1 MEEKIILPQNTRLMG
16 ALLGFI
22 GGGLDV
28 FCHMHYRSLVA
39 TQTGNLLLL
48 IADWHDPRVE
58 NTIMRFSSILFFSI
72 GFVVALH
79 IREYRKTAFLAD
91 QDVDSFVCGDTPDS
105 LGVCHTT
112 CRSSL
117 YCFWDGNDDVDLYRE
132 PH

>member
-79 IREYRKTAFLAD
+79 IKEYRKTAFWRTD
-91 QDVDSFVCGDTPDS
+91 RKSVV
-105 LGVCHTT
+105 
-112 CRSSL
+112 
-117 YCFWDGNDDVDLYRE
+117 
-132 PH
+132 